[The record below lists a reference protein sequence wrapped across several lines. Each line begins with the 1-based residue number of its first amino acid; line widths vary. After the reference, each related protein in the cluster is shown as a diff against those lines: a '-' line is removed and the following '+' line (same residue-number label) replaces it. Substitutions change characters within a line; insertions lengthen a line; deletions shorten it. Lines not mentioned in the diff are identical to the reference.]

1 MNISNRYPY
10 IKAVDNGQIVGYA
23 YAGCFKDR
31 RAYDWSVETTIYVRQ
46 DCKRMGI
53 GRLLYDRLD
62 HELKSMGILNMNACI
77 ACPEQES
84 KYLNDDSIRF
94 HSRLGFSEVGRF
106 HDSGYKFNQW
116 FDMVWMEKMIGEHNA
131 EPKEV
136 WG

>member
-1 MNISNRYPY
+1 M
-10 IKAVDNGQIVGYA
+10 
-23 YAGCFKDR
+23 
-31 RAYDWSVETTIYVRQ
+31 
-46 DCKRMGI
+46 
-53 GRLLYDRLD
+53 DRLSVMHMPD
-62 HELKSMGILNMNACI
+62 I
-77 ACPEQES
+77 ACPVQES
-84 KYLNDDSIRF
+84 KYLNDDSICF

>member
-1 MNISNRYPY
+1 
-10 IKAVDNGQIVGYA
+10 
-23 YAGCFKDR
+23 
-31 RAYDWSVETTIYVRQ
+31 
-46 DCKRMGI
+46 MGI
-53 GRLLYDRLD
+53 GRLLYDRLE

-77 ACPEQES
+77 ACPVQES

-106 HDSGYKFNQW
+106 HDSGYKYQW